1 VNRDISDRKRASEA
15 LSLSEASFRSVIEN
29 APYGIYRANAS
40 GKFLRVN
47 PALQKMLGYETQE
60 ELSRANLATDIY
72 ADPQEQRRA
81 NDLFAGSKGFD
92 VEVEWKRKNGTPLKA
107 RCSGRLIEGEQGES
121 HGEANFEVFVEDVTE
136 KRVLEQQLHMAVKM
150 EALGEAVRRDCARF
164 Q

>member
-92 VEVEWKRKNGTPLKA
+92 VEVEW
-107 RCSGRLIEGEQGES
+107 
-121 HGEANFEVFVEDVTE
+121 
-136 KRVLEQQLHMAVKM
+136 
-150 EALGEAVRRDCARF
+150 
-164 Q
+164 